1 LDGYFSKIFIVY
13 YWFYCFIFI
22 VIGLINDTAVST
34 IQIGRYTLVYYT
46 CIGTAVLAALRS
58 LAPDSN
64 AVLEPKKAMEEI
76 VQHTHYMVHNKA
88 HTYEAFKEFSK
99 LFQPKVLILL
109 FELFSV
115 LLAPFILI
123 FSASKC
129 SERIIDFFRQFT
141 IHVPKIGYVCKF
153 SQFPIEEHGSKQ
165 YGSSFNTSK
174 GIQLDQGKLEKSL
187 LSFKAN
193 YPQWQPPSKDGEQYL
208 LQMSRIVDSGNKK
221 ENLSTQSEPKIILS
235 DSMVQL
241 EEINKHFFN
250 SEQEKLFGRSFKDN

>member
-1 LDGYFSKIFIVY
+1 M
-13 YWFYCFIFI
+13 
-22 VIGLINDTAVST
+22 
-34 IQIGRYTLVYYT
+34 
-46 CIGTAVLAALRS
+46 LRS

-187 LSFKAN
+187 LSFKVFFKTN
-193 YPQWQPPSKDGEQYL
+193 FFLYL
-208 LQMSRIVDSGNKK
+208 FDLLFFFQIQILLGQ
-221 ENLSTQSEPKIILS
+221 LS
-235 DSMVQL
+235 SMATP
-241 EEINKHFFN
+241 F
-250 SEQEKLFGRSFKDN
+250 